1 MTIKFHELTEICNLL
16 VSILQFSSARW
27 SREKITYIIKIN
39 EVISNPKKE
48 EEKEKK
54 KTSKKISPRYSKI
67 PNQFYYTFKIQ
78 SLVSQVINL
87 IEYYYNMSTV

>member
-27 SREKITYIIKIN
+27 SREKIAYIIKIN

-54 KTSKKISPRYSKI
+54 KNKQEKVIPIICFPTSVAEVKI
-67 PNQFYYTFKIQ
+67 
-78 SLVSQVINL
+78 LQVRTRKLYRINL
-87 IEYYYNMSTV
+87 S